1 MSAFIIF
8 LTKSWG
14 LEKILVMGFILVFW
28 HNIFFQ
34 SSTHA
39 HSCKLRDSWC
49 RDIITFSPS
58 KCNGNWSEGVA
69 QALSISIQTC
79 SSNFKHIWTGICNHQ
94 FCASFSKNNVEYNS
108 SANAKRQT
116 PRLWFKNQ
124 NITNQTNLN
133 KVKIVLSK
141 IWYLN
146 HFKKHCLVLPLTKSD
161 DFLVG
166 VVSFYFRKV
175 DRNDVEV
182 TLKVKLTKTAHNDP
196 WVFFVNVPWFCLRL
210 QIKSAEKINSKIC
223 NLSSLNTNSFF

>member
-1 MSAFIIF
+1 MVF
-8 LTKSWG
+8 
-14 LEKILVMGFILVFW
+14 VLVFW
-28 HNIFFQ
+28 HNIFFNPQ
-34 SSTHA
+34 LMTIHASCVILGARISSLFPRQNVMGIEVKELLKHFLFQFKPVVQTSNTSGLEYVTINFVQVSA
-39 HSCKLRDSWC
+39 KTTSN
-49 RDIITFSPS
+49 IIR
-58 KCNGNWSEGVA
+58 
-69 QALSISIQTC
+69 Q
-79 SSNFKHIWTGICNHQ
+79 
-94 FCASFSKNNVEYNS
+94 
-108 SANAKRQT
+108 QT
-116 PRLWFKNQ
+116 PNTKALVQ

-196 WVFFVNVPWFCLRL
+196 
-210 QIKSAEKINSKIC
+210 
-223 NLSSLNTNSFF
+223 

>member
-1 MSAFIIF
+1 MGIEVKELLKPF
-8 LTKSWG
+8 L
-14 LEKILVMGFILVFW
+14 
-28 HNIFFQ
+28 FQ
-34 SSTHA
+34 FKPVVQTH
-39 HSCKLRDSWC
+39 LDW
-49 RDIITFSPS
+49 
-58 KCNGNWSEGVA
+58 N
-69 QALSISIQTC
+69 
-79 SSNFKHIWTGICNHQ
+79 NHR
-94 FCASFSKNNVEYNS
+94 FCASFISKNNIKNNS
-108 SANAKRQT
+108 QQT
-116 PRLWFKNQ
+116 QNTKALVQ

-223 NLSSLNTNSFF
+223 NLSPLKLNIFFSTLKKKGFLNHM